1 MLVPVLQHEG
11 KRSVG
16 CVVWW
21 EGLVQLAQPCG
32 ELAGARASALVFFLG
47 MQLHHS
53 KAEKSDGQIMSCD
66 LGFQKYRLLGNANC
80 P

>member
-1 MLVPVLQHEG
+1 MLAVLCGGKVSCSWLSRAVSSQEQEQVPW
-11 KRSVG
+11 
-16 CVVWW
+16 C
-21 EGLVQLAQPCG
+21 
-32 ELAGARASALVFFLG
+32 FFLG